1 MPVQEMP
8 AAVREAA
15 PARKRA
21 VPTPPARKTRPKTWI
36 LAAGL
41 ILLVAAGLIWRAVDK
56 PAPIAWGSAQV
67 HRGTVTKTVSAT
79 GRVDAL
85 TTVNVGS
92 QASGTISEIYV
103 DYNSPVKKDQIIA
116 RLDPRSYRRSLP
128 RRRRIN

>member
-21 VPTPPARKTRPKTWI
+21 VPTPPARKSGWKRWVF
-36 LAAGL
+36 AAAL
-41 ILLVAAGLIWRAVDK
+41 ILLVAAGLIWRAVTSRRQPRGDRRR
-56 PAPIAWGSAQV
+56 V
-67 HRGTVTKTVSAT
+67 RRGTVTKTVSAT

-92 QASGTISEIYV
+92 QASGTISELYV

-116 RLDPRSYRRSLP
+116 RLDPSQLQAQLP
-128 RRRRIN
+128 RRLRIN